1 VIRIVLADDQPLIR
15 AGLRLLLDAE
25 DDLEVVGEAD
35 DGRAVIAL
43 VRELHP
49 DVVVMDVRMPEVDGL
64 EATREIVADPELESV
79 RVVVLFDLDEYVF
92 EAIRSGATGFLLKD
106 AEPADLVRA
115 VRCASEGESLMSPS
129 VTRRL
134 IAEFASRPEH
144 RPIATDAL
152 AELTDR
158 EREVVALVAGG
169 LSNDEIAE
177 ALFISRATAR
187 THVSSSSLWRT
198 SRAWWLRARD
208 DAAPSRTP
216 RAVAP
221 QHFARPT
228 TPVRRE
234 RTVVA

>member
-1 VIRIVLADDQPLIR
+1 VIRVVLADDQPLIR

-35 DGRAVIAL
+35 NGRAAVAL
-43 VRELHP
+43 VLELRP

-64 EATREIVADPELESV
+64 EATREIVADPRLEAV
-79 RVVVLFDLDEYVF
+79 RVVVLTTFDLDEYVF

-115 VRCASEGESLMSPS
+115 VRCASEGDALVSPS

-152 AELTDR
+152 DALTDR

-177 ALFISRATAR
+177 TLFISRATAR
-187 THVSSSSLWRT
+187 THVS
-198 SRAWWLRARD
+198 RAMTKLGARD
-208 DAAPSRTP
+208 RAQLVVAAYESGLVSP
-216 RAVAP
+216 RAG
-221 QHFARPT
+221 
-228 TPVRRE
+228 
-234 RTVVA
+234 

>member
-1 VIRIVLADDQPLIR
+1 MIRIVLADDQQLIR
-15 AGLRLLLDAE
+15 AGLRLLLEAE

-35 DGRAVIAL
+35 DGRAAVVL
-43 VRELHP
+43 VRDLLP

-64 EATREIVADPELESV
+64 EATREIVADPRLEAV
-79 RVVVLFDLDEYVF
+79 KVVMLTTFDLDEYVF
-92 EAIRSGATGFLLKD
+92 EAIRNGATGFLLKD
-106 AEPADLVRA
+106 SEPADLVRA
-115 VRCASEGESLMSPS
+115 VRAASEGEALMSPS

-152 AELTDR
+152 VELTDR

-187 THVSSSSLWRT
+187 THVS
-198 SRAWWLRARD
+198 RAMTKLGARD
-208 DAAPSRTP
+208 RAQLVVAAYESGLVSP
-216 RAVAP
+216 RAG
-221 QHFARPT
+221 
-228 TPVRRE
+228 
-234 RTVVA
+234 